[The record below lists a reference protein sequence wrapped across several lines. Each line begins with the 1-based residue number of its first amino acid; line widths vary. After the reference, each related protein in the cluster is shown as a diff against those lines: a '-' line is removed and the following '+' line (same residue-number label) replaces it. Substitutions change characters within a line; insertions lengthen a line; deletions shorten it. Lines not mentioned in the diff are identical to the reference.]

1 MPAPRQPSPRTAQ
14 SLADRLLTDP
24 GEVRPVDEGGEH
36 ATWWVG
42 AGHVLRLAPDAAA
55 SARQR
60 REIALRDALRPRLP
74 VPVPQSGASGEWADG
89 LAYTLDI
96 RLPGVSAEHRQV
108 SPAGERDLTRLL
120 GALREFA
127 PGHAEAL
134 GVPAAPPRHLA
145 AVRAG
150 AVRAARTLEADGAFD
165 GRLLG
170 LLETD
175 PRAHASDP
183 PPYASDPHPYASE
196 VTGTEDPAHTPPA
209 VLAHHDLKGE
219 HLLTDEE
226 GRVSGVLDW
235 TDAVL
240 GDPAEDIA
248 GLALALGAPAAARV
262 ADAAGHTPQRCARGL
277 QLARCDTLIRLA
289 DRLHGIDDS
298 PLPLL
303 RAQVRRAWEGTPL
316 DRAVS

>member
-1 MPAPRQPSPRTAQ
+1 MTPALRPSPRTAQ
-14 SLADRLLTDP
+14 ALADRLLTDP

-60 REIALRDALRPRLP
+60 REIALRDALRPRLA
-74 VPVPQSGASGEWADG
+74 VPVPGSAASGEWADG
-89 LAYTLDI
+89 LAYTLDV
-96 RLPGVSAEHRQV
+96 RLPGVSAEHRRV
-108 SPAGERDLTRLL
+108 SPAGERDLARLL
-120 GALREFA
+120 GALREFT
-127 PGHAEAL
+127 PGRAEAL

-145 AVRAG
+145 ALRGG

-170 LLETD
+170 LLEPD

-183 PPYASDPHPYASE
+183 PPYASE
-196 VTGTEDPAHTPPA
+196 VTGTKNPAHAPPA

-219 HLLTDEE
+219 HLLTDEA

-248 GLALALGAPAAARV
+248 GLALSLGAPAAARV
-262 ADAAGHTPQRCARGL
+262 ADGAGHTQERCARGL

-303 RAQVRRAWEGTPL
+303 RAQARRAWEGTPL